1 MDNDN
6 IKRTGPSIKD
16 FFKNY
21 GVSKLAP
28 MDFCRPARFKDGSA
42 GCKYGWKIEVIG
54 SVGVVYSSLHES
66 GAHFV
71 VSINKETGLVRI
83 IKTLQEKL
91 QVDIGIDPYE
101 YVVIYSDVPED
112 MRDIEIVLD
121 NNIDQDKFYKSE
133 DVKMQKIMNMVSKER
148 EEYTKKGIPV
158 MDIFCNKNGVI
169 LFLEEVKQRS
179 LTDQEKDTIEE
190 GTYKF
195 INHFPV
201 KI

>member
-1 MDNDN
+1 
-6 IKRTGPSIKD
+6 
-16 FFKNY
+16 
-21 GVSKLAP
+21 
-28 MDFCRPARFKDGSA
+28 
-42 GCKYGWKIEVIG
+42 
-54 SVGVVYSSLHES
+54 
-66 GAHFV
+66 
-71 VSINKETGLVRI
+71 
-83 IKTLQEKL
+83 
-91 QVDIGIDPYE
+91 
-101 YVVIYSDVPED
+101 
-112 MRDIEIVLD
+112 
-121 NNIDQDKFYKSE
+121 
-133 DVKMQKIMNMVSKER
+133 MNMVSKER